1 MHLSA
6 RIEAILFYKAEPV
19 AIARLAEMLKVSLD
33 EITTALEELRTRYE
47 GTGLALM
54 QNGSDV
60 MLATAPGASPLIE
73 TLAKDELSREIGKA
87 GIETL
92 SIVLYRGPVTRSE
105 IDYIRGVNS
114 TFMLRALLTRGLIE
128 RMADPQGGRVP
139 LYRPTFELLS
149 HLGVARAEDL
159 PEYASVRAELAAF
172 EAGKEAHAEE
182 MSQSPEASPVPEDAP
197 EDDGVFDDDY
207 EDELDAADDAG
218 SPEPL
223 AEEGPT
229 ESHEHHE
236 GTA

>member
-1 MHLSA
+1 MNLTA

-19 AIARLAEMLKVSLD
+19 AVARLADMLAVAPDDISA
-33 EITTALEELRTRYE
+33 ALEELRARYE

-128 RMADPQGGRVP
+128 RMTDPKGGRVP

-159 PEYASVRAELAAF
+159 PEYESVRAELAAF
-172 EAGKEAHAEE
+172 EAGKDAHGEA
-182 MSQSPEASPVPEDAP
+182 MPQNPESSPVPETAP

-223 AEEGPT
+223 AEDPPS
-229 ESHEHHE
+229 ESNEHHE
-236 GTA
+236 GAA